1 MGMPK
6 RDVKKQNRN
15 SQNEPGM
22 SFAINETEKRD
33 VKEAV
38 KPAFPSSPRGVKPF
52 TANMLRANRRL
63 HRGWSACII
72 LQLLYLASQLRT
84 NPGKIF
90 RGNQTVIPRTRK
102 PANELKE
109 GSRRARIFS
118 R

>member
-1 MGMPK
+1 MGMAK
-6 RDVKKQNRN
+6 RDVRQLNRN

-22 SFAINETEKRD
+22 SFGINETEKRG

-38 KPAFPSSPRGVKPF
+38 KPHSVNPREELSHSLPTCYV
-52 TANMLRANRRL
+52 ANRRL

-90 RGNQTVIPRTRK
+90 RGNQTVIPRTR
-102 PANELKE
+102 
-109 GSRRARIFS
+109 
-118 R
+118 